1 MHCMA
6 VWRWWINLQKS
17 FLSLP
22 FLWLYLVGVFHA
34 PFPLPRSVGRT
45 HTNHTHRH
53 STFSAWWVYL
63 CHCATVQWPQTT
75 KTKQTNRSREK
86 KNIITNIKLK
96 WMVVEQRRQQPSVL
110 LPRKNIKVW
119 TFGKSIIITVFER
132 FAYLKTEARAS
143 TLYVCVLWVVSNGH
157 GRPTDG
163 VDVREL
169 KQLSTE
175 WWHRQ
180 RHTNTSTIATQTK
193 HIPKNE
199 RKLGGNVC
207 YNALDSRHWRQMA
220 ASKISFLPFLF
231 ISFFCFV
238 PERRMGPKTA
248 LPFGHMLIGH
258 ISFACHVFLSS
269 LFEENEIFLCF
280 CFCYFH
286 SDFGRTA
293 NFLHEAIFCKVCLF
307 VWRQFSNCSCG
318 FVMEKFS
325 YIIDADV
332 GMRRCGSY
340 SRTEVIKRRDELIFS
355 CENVVLAFVC
365 GRQKCLF
372 KLRRFATARNS
383 ILSCM
388 CSMAPI

>member
-1 MHCMA
+1 MCVCCELWAMDMDGRLMA
-6 VWRWWINLQKS
+6 LTCESSSNCR
-17 FLSLP
+17 LSD
-22 FLWLYLVGVFHA
+22 GIA
-34 PFPLPRSVGRT
+34 RDT
-45 HTNHTHRH
+45 
-53 STFSAWWVYL
+53 
-63 CHCATVQWPQTT
+63 QTLA
-75 KTKQTNRSREK
+75 QS
-86 KNIITNIKLK
+86 
-96 WMVVEQRRQQPSVL
+96 
-110 LPRKNIKVW
+110 PRK
-119 TFGKSIIITVFER
+119 
-132 FAYLKTEARAS
+132 
-143 TLYVCVLWVVSNGH
+143 
-157 GRPTDG
+157 
-163 VDVREL
+163 
-169 KQLSTE
+169 Q
-175 WWHRQ
+175 
-180 RHTNTSTIATQTK
+180 NTQK

-231 ISFFCFV
+231 ISFFLFCSRTTNGSENGFV
-238 PERRMGPKTA
+238 

-318 FVMEKFS
+318 FVTEKFS
-325 YIIDADV
+325 YFIDADV